1 MLAPAAGELIGE
13 LALAI
18 ERGLK
23 LADLASVVHVYPT
36 IALAI
41 QQLAAQASY
50 AKARALPPVR
60 ALEGLSAA
68 LHRRGES
75 YRPGG
80 WRATNPPEGRSSRV
94 QRVPPRSAEVSKRQ
108 PATTM

>member
-1 MLAPAAGELIGE
+1 VLAPAAGELIGE

-18 ERGLK
+18 ERRLK

-50 AKARALPPVR
+50 AKAERVRWLVRSRA
-60 ALEGLSAA
+60 
-68 LHRRGES
+68 
-75 YRPGG
+75 
-80 WRATNPPEGRSSRV
+80 
-94 QRVPPRSAEVSKRQ
+94 
-108 PATTM
+108 